1 MWPMLTSLNHV
12 TQVMRAV
19 MVSALLISTS
29 LAAESPS
36 RKLKTQVAPAYPEL
50 ARKLH
55 ITGKVRLQV
64 EVAADGKV
72 KSVVVK
78 GGNPV
83 LADAA
88 EKAVAKWRYMPGEEE
103 TLTVEVNFRPQ
114 Q

>member
-1 MWPMLTSLNHV
+1 MPTPVHSLL
-12 TQVMRAV
+12 RALLV
-19 MVSALLISTS
+19 VALLISTALS
-29 LAAESPS
+29 VAADTSG
-36 RKLKTQVAPAYPEL
+36 RKLKSQVTPIYPEL
-50 ARKLH
+50 AKKLNLV
-55 ITGKVRLQV
+55 GKVRLEVQV
-64 EVAADGKV
+64 ATDGKV

-88 EKAVAKWRYMPGEEE
+88 EKAVAKWRYIPGAEE

>member
-1 MWPMLTSLNHV
+1 MLTQV
-12 TQVMRAV
+12 THVMRALV
-19 MVSALLISTS
+19 VSALLISAS
-29 LAAESPS
+29 LAAESS
-36 RKLKTQVAPAYPEL
+36 TRKLKTQVAPAYPEL

-55 ITGKVRLQV
+55 ITGRVRLQV

-72 KSVVVK
+72 KSVVVT

-88 EKAVAKWRYMPGEEE
+88 EKAVAKWRYAPGEEE
-103 TLTVEVNFRPQ
+103 TLTVEVNFKPQ

>member
-1 MWPMLTSLNHV
+1 MPTSLNLV
-12 TQVMRAV
+12 TQVIRLLVAV
-19 MVSALLISTS
+19 VFLISTS
-29 LAAESPS
+29 LAADSTN
-36 RKLKTQVAPAYPEL
+36 RKLKTQVTPAYPEL

-55 ITGKVRLQV
+55 ITGLVKLEVQ
-64 EVAADGKV
+64 VAADGKV
-72 KSVVVK
+72 KSVVVR

-88 EKAVAKWRYMPGEEE
+88 EKAVAKWRYAAGDEE

>member
-1 MWPMLTSLNHV
+1 MLTQV
-12 TQVMRAV
+12 TQVIRALV
-19 MVSALLISTS
+19 VAICLISTCF
-29 LAAESPS
+29 AAESS
-36 RKLKTQVAPAYPEL
+36 NRKLKTQERPAYPEL

-55 ITGKVRLQV
+55 ITGMVRL
-64 EVAADGKV
+64 EVKVAPDGKV

-88 EKAVAKWRYMPGEEE
+88 EKAIAKWRYAPGEEE
-103 TLTVEVNFRPQ
+103 TLSVEVNFKPQ